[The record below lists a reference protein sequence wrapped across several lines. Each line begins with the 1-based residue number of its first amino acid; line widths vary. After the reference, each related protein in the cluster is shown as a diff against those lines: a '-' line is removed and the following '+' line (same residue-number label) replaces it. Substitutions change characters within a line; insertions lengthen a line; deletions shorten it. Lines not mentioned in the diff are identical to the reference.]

1 MSHLRAFRL
10 LLLTLIVLP
19 ACGGGSPVADGAGGA
34 GSGSGGA
41 VSGVGGTSASGGN
54 ATTGGATATGGSAT
68 GGQLASG
75 GAPASGGAG
84 PGSGGSAAS
93 GWEEIRCWRYQ
104 QTTTFF
110 CYGRIGNLWANV
122 WHVCTKDGDAKNP
135 MTRTQMECGGA
146 DDPTGWDETWCNAD
160 AYCYGRLGDW
170 GTDLVA
176 ACETPMGE
184 GEPTGQTPAEAR
196 CDAVVEAPAG
206 WENVDCYDQGITP
219 PVSLCYGFRG
229 IYYPFWGLYPACDI
243 DDTEDPDLT
252 EVVPEDASCN

>member
-41 VSGVGGTSASGGN
+41 VSGVGGTSASGGS
-54 ATTGGATATGGSAT
+54 AAGGTPASGGSAT

-104 QTTTFF
+104 QTTTSI

-122 WHVCTKDGDAKNP
+122 WHVCTKDGEAKNP
-135 MTRTQMECGGA
+135 MTRTQMECGGV
-146 DDPTGWDETWCNAD
+146 DDPTGWDETWCDAD

-170 GTDLVA
+170 GTDLLA
-176 ACETPMGE
+176 ACEDAMGE
-184 GEPTGQTPAEAR
+184 GGPTGQTPTEAR
-196 CDAVVEAPAG
+196 CDAAAEAPIG
-206 WENVDCYDQGITP
+206 WDDVECYDQGITP
-219 PVSLCYGFRG
+219 PVSFCFGFRG
-229 IYYPFWGLYPACDI
+229 IYFPFWGLSPTCEMEETDL
-243 DDTEDPDLT
+243 DPDFT
-252 EVVPEDASCN
+252 AIAPDDAFCN